1 MSTKRF
7 YAHGKLMLTGEYA
20 VLDGAKSLAIPT
32 KFGQSLVVSELL
44 DTSHQIEWRGYNSK
58 NELWLSANLPDNVSK
73 KEEVLRLQNILKA
86 LEELNPNLFYQN
98 NFAAETVL
106 EFPNNWGLGSSSTL
120 ISLLAQ
126 WGEVDP
132 FDMLQRTFGGS
143 AYDIACATANGPIC
157 YQLLNGKAKWHELA
171 LAREW
176 TDHAYFVF
184 LEQKQ
189 NSRDGI
195 KHYRGLKN
203 TEGLIEKI
211 NKITDALGQVKDV
224 TKAINLFEEHE
235 SIMSEVL
242 KLPSIN
248 EARFNDFA
256 GVCKSLGAWGGD
268 FFMAVSNTNKN
279 YITEYFAKKGLKTIF
294 AYKDMIWSQ

>member
-32 KFGQSLVVSELL
+32 KFGQSLIVNELHN
-44 DTSHQIEWRGYNSK
+44 TAHQIEWRGFNSK
-58 NELWLSANLPDNVSK
+58 NELWLSANLPDNSSK

-86 LEELNPNLFYQN
+86 LDKLNPNLFYQK
-98 NFAAETVL
+98 NFTVETVL

-126 WGEVDP
+126 WAKVDP
-132 FDMLQRTFGGS
+132 FELLELTFGGS
-143 AYDIACATANGPIC
+143 AYDVACATANGPIN
-157 YQLLNGKAKWHELA
+157 YQILDGKPKWNELV
-171 LAREW
+171 LAPEW

-189 NSRDGI
+189 NSREGI

-203 TEGLIEKI
+203 TQGLVERI
-211 NKITDALGQVKDV
+211 NEITTSLESAKDV
-224 TKAINLFEEHE
+224 KTAIKLFEEHE
-235 SIMSEVL
+235 SIMSDVL

-248 EARFNDFA
+248 EDRFKDFA

-268 FFMAVSNTNKN
+268 FFMALSNTNKN
-279 YITEYFAKKGLKTIF
+279 YITEYFAKKGLKTVF
-294 AYKDMIWSQ
+294 AYKDMIWKQ